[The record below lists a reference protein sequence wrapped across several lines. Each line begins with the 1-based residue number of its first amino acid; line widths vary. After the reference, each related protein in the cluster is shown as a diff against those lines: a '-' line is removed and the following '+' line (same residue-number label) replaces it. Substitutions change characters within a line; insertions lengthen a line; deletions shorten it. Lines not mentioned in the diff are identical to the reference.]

1 MKSLPVTKKQHTR
14 AWLMKH
20 RLRAKSLDEV
30 VKKALDAL
38 AEKEGCPDLV
48 DKEGD

>member
-20 RLRAKSLDEV
+20 RLRAKTLDEV
-30 VKKALDAL
+30 VGRALDAL
-38 AEKEGCPDLV
+38 ARQEGWDDLKGA
-48 DKEGD
+48 D

>member
-14 AWLMKH
+14 AWLMKL

-30 VKKALDAL
+30 AEKAFDAL
-38 AEKEGCPDLV
+38 AEKEGWDDLKGA
-48 DKEGD
+48 D